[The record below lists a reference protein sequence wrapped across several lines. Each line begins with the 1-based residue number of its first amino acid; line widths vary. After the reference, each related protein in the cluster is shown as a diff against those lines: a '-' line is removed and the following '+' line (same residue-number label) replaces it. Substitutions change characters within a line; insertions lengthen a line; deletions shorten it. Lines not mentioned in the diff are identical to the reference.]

1 MVSGRRAKRSR
12 TEAAA
17 VEEDADD
24 LALAIEKV
32 QEVQDELNKIN
43 EEANHEI
50 LAIEKKYDQVRDP
63 IYVRRDKIISGI
75 PDFWSTSLL
84 SHPTI
89 EDLLNMDDREIFKY
103 LDTLHVENFKDDRMG
118 YCITFNFKPNPY
130 FHNTKLTKT
139 MEFFDD
145 GTLKSTGTTIK
156 WKPGKG
162 PSDISN
168 YMKEGNKRSSSP
180 NSTLVNASFFDWFE
194 FHPEYTI
201 EVDRDPVAELIKEDI
216 WANPIE
222 HLNNV
227 HHDDDDDDDDTDDD
241 DDDDD
246 DADNDEDYDG
256 ENEDTEEDDED

>member
-12 TEAAA
+12 TAAA
-17 VEEDADD
+17 AEEEEFDD

-32 QEVQDELNKIN
+32 QEVQDELDQIN

-50 LAIEKKYDQVRDP
+50 LAMEKKYDQIRDP
-63 IYVRRDKIISGI
+63 FYVRRDKILSGI

-103 LDTLHVENFKDDRMG
+103 LDTLHVENFKDERMG

-130 FHNTKLTKT
+130 FDNTKLTKT
-139 MEFFDD
+139 MEFFDN
-145 GTLKSTGTTIK
+145 GTLKSTGTTIR

-168 YMKEGNKRSSSP
+168 YMKERNKRSSSP
-180 NSTLVNASFFDWFE
+180 NSFFDWFE
-194 FHPEYTI
+194 FRPEYTL
-201 EVDRDPVAELIKEDI
+201 EVDRDPVAELIKEEI

-227 HHDDDDDDDDTDDD
+227 DDD

-246 DADNDEDYDG
+246 DGTDDDDDDTDNDEDYDG
-256 ENEDTEEDDED
+256 ENEDTEEDDEDE